1 MIGRSATVVLAAGL
15 LLLSGVVHG
24 LRTDRWGMS
33 ESRAAMADRLTTIPA
48 QVGEWSGEDV
58 PLDPRLLRYA
68 EADAALQRRYRRP
81 PQDGERTEAT
91 LIVLSGRSAPLAAHT
106 PDICFENSGYR
117 MEGEPQRFKPESAGG
132 DSFWQARFARPGQ
145 PGAFQ
150 VYWAWSDGGSWLAAD
165 DARLEFARRPALY
178 KLYLVCPLTT
188 ATKPNH
194 PDPAQRLLADLL
206 PDLHRCLTSP

>member
-24 LRTDRWGMS
+24 LRTGRWGIS
-33 ESRAAMADRLTTIPA
+33 ESRAATAARLTTLPA
-48 QVGEWSGEDV
+48 KVGEWNSDDV
-58 PLDPRLLRYA
+58 PLDPRQIRTA
-68 EADAALQRRYRRP
+68 EADAALQRRYVRRRP
-81 PQDGERTEAT
+81 GEDRIEAT
-91 LIVLSGRSAPLAAHT
+91 LIVLCGRPAPLAAHT

-117 MEGEPQRFKPESAGG
+117 MEDEPQVFTPEHSRG
-132 DSFWQARFARPGQ
+132 DSFWQARFSRPGE

-150 VYWAWSDGGSWLAAD
+150 VYWAWSDGGSWIAAG

-178 KLYLVCPLTT
+178 KLYLVCPLTIT
-188 ATKPNH
+188 AKPNQ